1 MTTRRIKIFRLN
13 IESIFGMS
21 SHPSRHHLLH
31 LWEHSEVENLVIVFT
46 TLFVIF
52 FCHFASILRLKILPQ
67 FYLHFFWLCINSF
80 DLLVTDDV
88 SYLRWC
94 ARSVERML
102 SLVGESYKIILLN
115 HLFYC
120 YDQAPISCKTKLQGL
135 DYWLIKWRTK
145 KLSATWWGRGISCS
159 RPCSGCP
166 GCCNPGVKCYFY
178 RCFAWMICFLC

>member
-1 MTTRRIKIFRLN
+1 MVDVENFVVPPLNNEGMRKWNDHVTTRRIKRCRLN
-13 IESIFGMS
+13 IESIVGIS

-31 LWEHSEVENLVIVFT
+31 LWEHSEVENLVIFLP

-102 SLVGESYKIILLN
+102 SLVGESLKIILLN

-120 YDQAPISCKTKLQGL
+120 YDQAPISCKTKLQRL
-135 DYWLIKWRTK
+135 DYWLIICRTK
-145 KLSATWWGRGISCS
+145 NISSYLMRS
-159 RPCSGCP
+159 RHL
-166 GCCNPGVKCYFY
+166 V
-178 RCFAWMICFLC
+178 